1 MSQKAVGLEVLSTG
15 ILLNRVFQTS
25 TKHFVLIVTEQKVN
39 LGSAL
44 IQLANKSKIVVD
56 KPDSIC
62 YTVSRLEDI

>member
-25 TKHFVLIVTEQKVN
+25 TKHFVLIVTERKVN
-39 LGSAL
+39 LGSVRTRE
-44 IQLANKSKIVVD
+44 NKSKIVVD